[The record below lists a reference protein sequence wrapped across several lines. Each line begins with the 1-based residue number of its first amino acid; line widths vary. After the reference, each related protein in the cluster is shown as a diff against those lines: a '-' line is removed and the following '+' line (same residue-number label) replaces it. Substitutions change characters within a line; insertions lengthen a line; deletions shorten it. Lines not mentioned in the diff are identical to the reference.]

1 MGRKVDY
8 SRKIEKIKSQLDEL
22 NASIN
27 SNQGETPA
35 SEIEPSDLKIKLSDI
50 DLEKEN
56 NDSLMK
62 LQRRIIKILNQRLN
76 SK

>member
-27 SNQGETPA
+27 SNQGETPT
-35 SEIEPSDLKIKLSDI
+35 SEIEPPDLKIKLSDI

-62 LQRRIIKILNQRLN
+62 LQRRIIKILNKRLS

>member
-27 SNQGETPA
+27 SNQGEPPT